1 MDEEYLYDLGL
12 DEETLNSI
20 NSIDIWNIAWKNK
33 FLKLTEN
40 LRSYQDDKTLR
51 EVLLYSTNIVKHL
64 DGKVYAYLS
73 KGDEL
78 LIVPT
83 ERPLFEDEEIYSI
96 VKNNVIFLFSYNK
109 VYNNF
114 QYEGILF
121 IERIENKYWE
131 DFKNTEDYL
140 IGNYRILY
148 SSQPRD
154 QLEIYC
160 GLSLEEIH
168 EKSEEFKE
176 LLKDVPKSYGN
187 LEEVIKT
194 LVGYLSLKN
203 FM

>member
-12 DEETLNSI
+12 DEKAIKSM
-20 NSIDIWNIAWKNK
+20 DIWNIAWKNK
-33 FLKLTEN
+33 FLKITEN
-40 LRSYQDDKTLR
+40 LRSYQDNGTLR

-73 KGDEL
+73 KGNEL

-83 ERPLFEDEEIYSI
+83 ELPLFEDEEIYSI
-96 VKNNVIFLFSYNK
+96 VKDNVIFLFSYNK
-109 VYNNF
+109 VYNYF

-121 IERIENKYWE
+121 VAYIENNYWDE
-131 DFKNTEDYL
+131 FKNTGDYL
-140 IGNYRILY
+140 VGNYKILY

-176 LLKDVPKSYGN
+176 LLEDVPKDYGN
-187 LEEVIKT
+187 LEEILKL